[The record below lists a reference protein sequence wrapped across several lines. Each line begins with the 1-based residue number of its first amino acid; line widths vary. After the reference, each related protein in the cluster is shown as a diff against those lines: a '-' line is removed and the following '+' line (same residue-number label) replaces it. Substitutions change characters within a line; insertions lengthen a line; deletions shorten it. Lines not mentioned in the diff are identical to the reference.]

1 MSAPRRSTADVLAAL
16 DAMPSRPAGED
27 PSWHVRVQEMTYGPY
42 RFAQMQAFITEG
54 RVKAHTGIGRSAQG
68 PFTPAHTHAELAGL
82 LAAPAAPKVDPEAGR
97 RATIDTD
104 SPANFVV
111 VADIRSGF
119 VDAFA
124 AQLEGFGLVAR
135 ASENVW
141 VLRARTSA
149 AALRRGLAQQVR
161 PGDKFMIVDASRDR
175 LSWFNFGPQ
184 NDVAIRNTWDAPLAD
199 DTGG

>member
-1 MSAPRRSTADVLAAL
+1 MLAAL
-16 DAMPSRPAGED
+16 EAMPSRG
-27 PSWHVRVQEMTYGPY
+27 PSADEANWHVRVQEMTYGPY
-42 RFAQMQAFITEG
+42 RLAQLQGFITEG
-54 RVKAHTGIGRSAQG
+54 RIKAHTGIARSAQG

-82 LAAPAAPKVDPEAGR
+82 LAAPTAPKVDPEATR
-97 RATIDTD
+97 RATVDAETA
-104 SPANFVV
+104 ANFVV

-135 ASENVW
+135 ASESVW

-149 AALRRGLAQQVR
+149 AALRRGLAQKVR

-184 NDVAIRNTWDAPLAD
+184 NDVAIRQTWDAQLPD
-199 DTGG
+199 HSEV